1 MRENY
6 TRDLNRVHDALI
18 DMGSMIEAAISGAV
32 SVLYNHD
39 EKKARE
45 IIAFDEEVD
54 AKEREIEDL
63 CMKLLLRQQPVA
75 GDLRKISVALK
86 LITDME
92 RIGDHAA
99 DISEIAMML
108 KEAPN
113 PGKTHLQEMAM
124 QTSTMLISS
133 IESYVELD
141 IDKAQKVIAHDDIVD
156 DLFVSV
162 KRELIEQMRT
172 NPEQGEM
179 AADLLMAAKYFERI
193 GDHATN
199 IAEWVIY
206 AATGKH
212 AEI

>member
-6 TRDLNRVHDALI
+6 TRELNRIQDALI

-32 SVLYNHD
+32 SVLYSCD

-45 IIAFDEEVD
+45 IIAFDEDVD

-99 DISEIAMML
+99 DISEIAMIL

-113 PGKTHLQEMAM
+113 LEQTHLREMAM

-141 IDKAQKVIAHDDIVD
+141 VSKAQKVIKHDDIVD

-206 AATGKH
+206 AATGRHVEK
-212 AEI
+212 

>member
-1 MRENY
+1 M
-6 TRDLNRVHDALI
+6 V
-18 DMGSMIEAAISGAV
+18 EAAISGAV
-32 SVLYNHD
+32 SVLYSCD
-39 EKKARE
+39 DKKARE
-45 IIAFDEEVD
+45 IIAFDEEID

-75 GDLRKISVALK
+75 GDLRRISVALK
-86 LITDME
+86 MITDME

-108 KEAPN
+108 KEAPC
-113 PGKTHLQEMAM
+113 PEQTHLREMAI

-133 IESYVELD
+133 IESYVEMN
-141 IDKAQKVIAHDDIVD
+141 ISKAQKVIEHDDIVD

-162 KRELIEQMRT
+162 KQELIEQMRAD
-172 NPEQGEM
+172 PERGEM

-199 IAEWVIY
+199 IAEWVIF
-206 AATGKH
+206 AVTGKH
-212 AEI
+212 ADQ

>member
-6 TRDLNRVHDALI
+6 TRELNRLHDALI
-18 DMGSMIEAAISGAV
+18 DMGSMIEKAIGGAV
-32 SVLYNHD
+32 TVLCSRD

-45 IIAFDEEVD
+45 IIAFDEEID
-54 AKEREIEDL
+54 AKEREIEDM

-75 GDLRKISVALK
+75 RDLRKISVALK

-108 KEAPN
+108 KETPQLDH
-113 PGKTHLQEMAM
+113 THLQEMAT
-124 QTSTMLISS
+124 QTSMMLISS
-133 IESYVELD
+133 VESYVELD
-141 IDKAQKVIAHDDIVD
+141 VNKAKLTIDHDDVVD

-199 IAEWVIY
+199 IAEWAIF

-212 AEI
+212 ADG